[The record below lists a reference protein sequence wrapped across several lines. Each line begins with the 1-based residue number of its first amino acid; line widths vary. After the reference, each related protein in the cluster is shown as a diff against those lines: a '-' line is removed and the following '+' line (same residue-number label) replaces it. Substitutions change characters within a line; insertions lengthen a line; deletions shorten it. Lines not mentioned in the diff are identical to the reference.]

1 MIKYCDVPKFSI
13 NFFLIL
19 ILTTI
24 VYSFFKKSNK
34 EMILDSL
41 SKEIIAKIYI
51 NKKKN
56 YKNFMTTF
64 GIISFFVLIINPF
77 ENCF

>member
-24 VYSFFKKSNK
+24 VYSFLKKSNK

-56 YKNFMTTF
+56 YKIFMTTF